1 MAQKLK
7 LLLINDVLDLG
18 KSGEIVSVKPGYA
31 RNFLLPKQKAIIASK
46 NTIKTQEKLQKERS
60 IKAAEDKKQALELSK
75 MLESITLSITVKVDP
90 AGHMYGSV
98 AHSDILALLKEKGFE
113 LDKKN
118 IALRKP
124 IKEVG
129 EFDIPI
135 KLVEDVEANIK
146 LKVIPHEIKEEVKEE
161 KKKNKKQEEN
171 EEIIEENQEE
181 K

>member
-7 LLLINDVLDLG
+7 LLLTQDILDLG
-18 KSGEIVSVKPGYA
+18 KSGDIVSVKPGYA
-31 RNFLLPKQKAIIASK
+31 RNFLLPKQKALKASK
-46 NTIKTQEKLQKERS
+46 NTIKIQEKLQKERA
-60 IKAAEDKKQALELSK
+60 IKAAEDKKQALELAK
-75 MLESITLSITVKVDP
+75 TLESISISITVKVDP

-98 AHSDILALLKEKGFE
+98 SHVDILPLLKEKGIE

-124 IKEVG
+124 IKETG

-135 KLVEDVEANIK
+135 KLVEDVEAKIK
-146 LKVIPHEIKEEVKEE
+146 LHIIPHEVKEEKKEEVKEE
-161 KKKNKKQEEN
+161 KKKSKEEAN
-171 EEIIEENQEE
+171 EEE